1 MATVM
6 DTGMDTGKAMGM
18 RRNKMTPKESL
29 VVFYSIIMLMVI
41 SGCKQSSN
49 SGVGHVDTD
58 KVVTPKFIQ
67 PEIPAI
73 ITDPNLRLAY
83 FIRHYWDHFD
93 FADTTYVPTPE
104 ITEQAWVDY
113 INYLLRIPMDKAYDE
128 MKTMMSKCAQGSKK
142 LFLYFTEMADKY
154 LYDPNSPARNE
165 ELYIPVLEVMIHTPF
180 LDDTEKIRP
189 QYRLDWAYKNR
200 IDTKA
205 VNFQYARITGQT
217 GSLYQIN
224 TEFIVLFFNNPECTT
239 CRDHIDGMR
248 NSVAMN
254 RLLSQ
259 RRLTIISIYPD
270 QDLEEWKSNH
280 ALYPSGWIVGYD
292 PSFTIGEKYDLKA
305 TPTLY
310 LLDRDKVVILKDAP
324 LLWIENFL
332 SRQ

>member
-6 DTGMDTGKAMGM
+6 DTGMAMAMGMGM
-18 RRNKMTPKESL
+18 RRNNVLLLLIAILFCIPA
-29 VVFYSIIMLMVI
+29 
-41 SGCKQSSN
+41 CKHAANTGQDN
-49 SGVGHVDTD
+49 AD
-58 KVVTPKFIQ
+58 KVVTARFKQ
-67 PEIPAI
+67 PEIPAM
-73 ITDPNLRLAY
+73 ITDPNLRLTY

-93 FADTTYVPTPE
+93 FADTTYIPTPE
-104 ITEQAWVDY
+104 ITEQAWSDY

-128 MKTMMSKCAQGSKK
+128 MKAMMSKCAQGSKK
-142 LFLYFTEMADKY
+142 HFLYFTEMADKY

-165 ELYIPVLEVMIHTPF
+165 ELYIPVLEVMTQTPI
-180 LDDTEKIRP
+180 LEDAEKIRP
-189 QYRLDWAYKNR
+189 QYRLDWAFKNR

-224 TEFIVLFFNNPECTT
+224 TDFIILFFNNPECKA
-239 CRDHIDGMR
+239 CRDHIEGMR
-248 NSVAMN
+248 NSNVIN
-254 RLLSQ
+254 KLLSE

-270 QDLEEWKSNH
+270 QDLDELKSNYT
-280 ALYPSGWIVGYD
+280 LYPSGWIVGYD

-305 TPTLY
+305 SPTLY

-324 LLWIENFL
+324 AQWIENYL